1 MSTDGTRKMTKGWE
15 ISPTGKMVNITGGVD
30 GIVVDEG
37 LPVTDSAVVKTEPPP
52 LPGMSRAP
60 VPPAPMPPAPMP
72 SSAPVRNQKSTL
84 ETFNAEMSLLERPLE
99 GEVEYFD
106 EAPPPSRWRR
116 VGLFA
121 GIVVVMGLGG
131 GLVLSRQRQATA
143 ETPAQA
149 AAQPAPAA
157 APAARAVLAAT
168 APAAAAPMPAAE
180 PAAAPAAAPAADD
193 GGDQAEAEDEPAA
206 AKPSAW
212 SKVRNS
218 GKSSHAKHAR
228 SGGKSSRRHA
238 VASKRSRHH

>member
-60 VPPAPMPPAPMP
+60 VPPAPMPP
-72 SSAPVRNQKSTL
+72 SAPVRNQKSTL

-168 APAAAAPMPAAE
+168 APGAAAPMPAAA
-180 PAAAPAAAPAADD
+180 PAAATAAAPAADE
-193 GGDQAEAEDEPAA
+193 GGDQAEADDEPAP
-206 AKPSAW
+206 AKSSAW
-212 SKVRNS
+212 SKVRTS
-218 GKSSHAKHAR
+218 SKSSHAKHAR

>member
-1 MSTDGTRKMTKGWE
+1 MSSDGTRKMTKGWE
-15 ISPTGKMVNITGGVD
+15 ISPSGKMVNITGGVD

-60 VPPAPMPPAPMP
+60 VPRAPMPTT
-72 SSAPVRNQKSTL
+72 SAPERNQKSTL
-84 ETFNAEMSLLERPLE
+84 ENFNAEMSLLERPLE
-99 GEVEYFD
+99 TEVEYFD

-116 VGLFA
+116 IGLFA

-157 APAARAVLAAT
+157 APAAPTVLAAT
-168 APAAAAPMPAAE
+168 APAAE
-180 PAAAPAAAPAADD
+180 PAAAPAAAPATDD
-193 GGDQAEAEDEPAA
+193 GGDQAEADEPAP

-212 SKVRNS
+212 SKVRTS
-218 GKSSHAKHAR
+218 GKGSHAKHAR